1 MLMDLFALVDVN
13 FGDWWDRVLWDSE
26 PQIRKLSYTI
36 TNSPTKVDV
45 LWTAACDRL
54 GLEKLRLFGD
64 EPTRW
69 GSTKRML
76 DRALAYKSVVN
87 EVCRNKLLRQYEIEE
102 AQWDALENL
111 RDLMKVCP
119 FVLSRLC

>member
-1 MLMDLFALVDVN
+1 MATP
-13 FGDWWDRVLWDSE
+13 WDPE

-36 TNSPTKVDV
+36 KNSPTKADV

-54 GLEKLRLFGD
+54 GMEKLRPLCD
-64 EPTRW
+64 VRTRW

-87 EVCRNKLLRQYEIEE
+87 EVCRNKLLRQYEIKEE
-102 AQWDALENL
+102 QWDALENL